1 MEGVGAVRDGFVT
14 INETDFKKMVNLGH
28 LSISEIKDL
37 VKVGDIIWSYWWFL
51 PSPKAKAFT
60 IIDLDKCGITVC
72 PVNSDKLQKWDYHDL
87 NGRTNNY
94 FYQKKNNGFIKA
106 LLKFKELNECE

>member
-1 MEGVGAVRDGFVT
+1 MKGTGGFVV
-14 INETDFKKMVNLGH
+14 INETDLKKMVNLGN
-28 LSISEIKDL
+28 LSVDEIKDL
-37 VKVGDIIWSYWWFL
+37 VKVGNIIWSYWWWL
-51 PSPKAKAFT
+51 PTPKAKAFAIT
-60 IIDLDKCGITVC
+60 DLDKGGITVC

-106 LLKFKELNECE
+106 LLKFKELKECE